1 LASALDRL
9 LQADDR
15 GALLLEGPELVRVR
29 DAEGDQLPV
38 ELRDLVFPL
47 LQRRLRPL
55 ESGMLSLERR
65 PGINKGGPLLLE
77 LTLSLL
83 AGGTLLPELLL
94 RCDNRDDLSG
104 EGGL

>member
-1 LASALDRL
+1 
-9 LQADDR
+9 
-15 GALLLEGPELVRVR
+15 
-29 DAEGDQLPV
+29 
-38 ELRDLVFPL
+38 
-47 LQRRLRPL
+47 
-55 ESGMLSLERR
+55 MLSLERR

-77 LTLSLL
+77 LTLGLL